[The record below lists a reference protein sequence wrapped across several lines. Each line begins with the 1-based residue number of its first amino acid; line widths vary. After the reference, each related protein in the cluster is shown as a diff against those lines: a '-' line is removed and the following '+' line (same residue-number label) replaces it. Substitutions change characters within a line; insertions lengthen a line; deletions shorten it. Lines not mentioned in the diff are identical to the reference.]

1 MIQIGPGPRAGAI
14 GLLISVLSA
23 CASPDQTD
31 RRGDII
37 AQALDASVQLFTD
50 RIDGANRAGSGVVL
64 ATEPDGTALIL
75 TAAHLLEPITDQIVE
90 VVSPRTGARVGAT
103 ILTSDADIDVAIIEA
118 RGLPVHPAT
127 LKANARLGDDVWVIS
142 FPWGRR
148 GTVVNGIVSQIAG
161 DGSVV
166 PVDGSV
172 ALIDAV
178 VGYGTSGGG
187 VFDDRSGALIGI
199 VRGYRTARLSLS
211 GDQAQTLDLPIAG
224 ETTVIATSDIL
235 CVLDSAGLADR
246 LPRRPG
252 RPAETC
258 IAEQPMIGPG
268 ARDRGLN

>member
-1 MIQIGPGPRAGAI
+1 MIQFVSAPHGVAI
-14 GLLISVLSA
+14 GLLLAGLCA
-23 CASPDQTD
+23 CAAPDHGT
-31 RRGDII
+31 RRADII
-37 AQALDASVQLFTD
+37 AGSLDASVQLFTD
-50 RIDGANRAGSGVVL
+50 RAGGAHRAGSGVVL

-75 TAAHLLEPITDQIVE
+75 TAAHLVEPMTDQIVE
-90 VVSPRTGARVGAT
+90 AVSPRTGERVGAT
-103 ILTSDADIDVAIIEA
+103 ILASDADVDVAIVEA
-118 RGLPVHPAT
+118 KGLPVSAVT
-127 LKANARLGDDVWVIS
+127 LKPEARLGDDVWVIS

-166 PVDGSV
+166 PFEGSV

-187 VFDDRSGALIGI
+187 VFDDRTGELIGI

-235 CVLDSAGLADR
+235 CVLQSAGLKNR
-246 LPRRPG
+246 LPSGSIRSANACG
-252 RPAETC
+252 TE
-258 IAEQPMIGPG
+258 
-268 ARDRGLN
+268 